1 MTIEPLRRDDPGHS
15 GKSTRPDVK
24 YVRPIRP
31 LHFPASDPEWD
42 MGQSHRH
49 LRLCEVLYQLLCGVL
64 PGEHAAVGADQFVY
78 FDPQDPRRKCAPDA
92 FVKLGVPAQAITS
105 WKTWERGAPDLCV
118 EILSPSDTEEKQTL
132 PEKLERFGAMGV
144 LEVVVFDADAPVG
157 ARIRAWESVKGDLVE
172 RVVEKESTFSVV
184 LRKWFVVAPYLAE
197 GLPAIFRLEAA
208 LRLADDEDG
217 TSLVPTPDE
226 RRLAEETAPPASRR
240 GRPRSRRG
248 RPRRRRGGRAREAL
262 RAARVTTSG

>member
-1 MTIEPLRRDDPGHS
+1 
-15 GKSTRPDVK
+15 
-24 YVRPIRP
+24 
-31 LHFPASDPEWD
+31 

-157 ARIRAWESVKGDLVE
+157 RAFARG
-172 RVVEKESTFSVV
+172 
-184 LRKWFVVAPYLAE
+184 
-197 GLPAIFRLEAA
+197 
-208 LRLADDEDG
+208 
-217 TSLVPTPDE
+217 
-226 RRLAEETAPPASRR
+226 SR
-240 GRPRSRRG
+240 
-248 RPRRRRGGRAREAL
+248 
-262 RAARVTTSG
+262 